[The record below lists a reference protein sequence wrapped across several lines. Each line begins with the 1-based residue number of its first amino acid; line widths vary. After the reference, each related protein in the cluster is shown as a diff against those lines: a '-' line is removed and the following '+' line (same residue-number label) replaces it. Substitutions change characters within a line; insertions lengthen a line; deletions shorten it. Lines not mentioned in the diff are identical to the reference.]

1 MLKERKAWVTE
12 DFDSLLAGQLPRIF
26 IFFLGCTDF
35 QRGSLFQAVFP
46 KKQPA
51 DGVSSVLFWV
61 SPLNFLHGCLGSH
74 TLDPWIVPLWR
85 QGMCLPY
92 PQPWAWHVGS
102 VNAWWWSQGLIPKE
116 VLPGD
121 SHLLSWT
128 CLLGMMQEVG
138 LVVIPHA
145 LTPQNFNSASVF
157 SPLHCEKTLSA
168 HHWIP
173 ALSSAS
179 SIISCIWWSH
189 SKGPARWFLP
199 FTDNFWFFIHF
210 FPFST
215 ESPSTHSLKR
225 PEDVQLQASV
235 LNKSASCTVI
245 RTWRPQN
252 HCGQSKR
259 QKLQKLGC
267 FWRGSIL
274 LVPSVFPCSEK
285 KE

>member
-157 SPLHCEKTLSA
+157 FTFTLWENIVCTSLNPSLVFCQLH
-168 HHWIP
+168 H
-173 ALSSAS
+173 
-179 SIISCIWWSH
+179 
-189 SKGPARWFLP
+189 FLHLMI
-199 FTDNFWFFIHF
+199 T
-210 FPFST
+210 
-215 ESPSTHSLKR
+215 
-225 PEDVQLQASV
+225 QQ
-235 LNKSASCTVI
+235 
-245 RTWRPQN
+245 RT
-252 HCGQSKR
+252 CKM
-259 QKLQKLGC
+259 
-267 FWRGSIL
+267 IL
-274 LVPSVFPCSEK
+274 AFHR
-285 KE
+285 